1 MKEEFKYLKNQD
13 YSILFAK
20 HINWSEVEDISIINI
35 NSKLIQLL
43 FSKKTKNLEFLIVD
57 NPTYQ
62 ENTFKEL
69 YAILKQKELNKLLV
83 ISSMYNISFKDCL
96 HKRKTKNNTNKY
108 KNSSYFIEQNTIHS
122 LKYFENLLRT
132 LKIFYDIRT
141 IVITDFNI
149 ILQLTNQPSI
159 TLNSILDFCYL
170 FSIQIVGII
179 TKKEYSAVI
188 KI

>member
-1 MKEEFKYLKNQD
+1 VKEEFKYLKNQD
-13 YSILFAK
+13 YSIQFAK
-20 HINWSEVEDISIINI
+20 HIKWSEVEDIPIINI

-83 ISSMYNISFKDCL
+83 IRSMYNLSFNDCL
-96 HKRKTKNNTNKY
+96 DKPKYKNNTNKY
-108 KNSSYFIEQNTIHS
+108 KNSSYFIDQNTIDS

-141 IVITDFNI
+141 VIITDFCF
-149 ILQLTNQPSI
+149 TNQLQISKLKIIESI
-159 TLNSILDFCYL
+159 KDVCEVLNLKI
-170 FSIQIVGII
+170 IVII
-179 TKKEYSAVI
+179 EQKAYNRL
-188 KI
+188 

>member
-1 MKEEFKYLKNQD
+1 VKEEFKYLKNQD
-13 YSILFAK
+13 YSIYFAK
-20 HINWSEVEDISIINI
+20 HIKWSEVEDIPIINI

-83 ISSMYNISFKDCL
+83 IRSMYNLSFNDCL
-96 HKRKTKNNTNKY
+96 HKPKYKNNTNKY
-108 KNSSYFIEQNTIHS
+108 KNSSYFIDQNTIHS

-132 LKIFYDIRT
+132 LKIFYDIKKV
-141 IVITDFNI
+141 IITDFSFIKELQISTSKI
-149 ILQLTNQPSI
+149 ID
-159 TLNSILDFCYL
+159 TLIDFCKIFNL
-170 FSIQIVGII
+170 KIIVII
-179 TKKEYSAVI
+179 DQKAYNTF
-188 KI
+188 